1 MRKRLS
7 AMAGL
12 AGGLGLSSQAFAQEI
27 RNPAAE
33 WEHLW
38 HEVITDITIIGVIM
52 AIAAVIMLVK
62 YRATSPDQVG
72 TAKKLTT
79 VQSISFALIPA
90 SIFMADDF
98 YLAAN
103 GWTVWNAYRRVPENA
118 MEVKVTAYQWYFE
131 FEFPDGT
138 VTDGSEG
145 DDGKAQVLN
154 VPVGQPVV
162 FRMTSE
168 DVIHSFG
175 LPYYRVKEDV
185 MPGRITY
192 IWINPV
198 KEQSEGILQCA
209 EFCGTNHSQMS
220 NPIHAVPR
228 AEFDAWLA
236 KIAAEG

>member
-1 MRKRLS
+1 MRKLLS
-7 AMAGL
+7 AMTGL
-12 AGGLGLSSQAFAQEI
+12 AGGMMLSSQAIAQEL
-27 RNPAAE
+27 RNPAEE

-38 HEVITDITIIGVIM
+38 NEVIMDITVIGIIM
-52 AIAAVIMLVK
+52 AVAAVWMLIK

-79 VQSISFALIPA
+79 VQSITFALIPA

-118 MEVKVTAYQWYFE
+118 MEIKVTAYQWYFE
-131 FEFPDGT
+131 FEYPDGT
-138 VTDGSEG
+138 VVDASPEEAGQLG
-145 DDGKAQVLN
+145 QALKIPA
-154 VPVGQPVV
+154 GQPVV

-192 IWINPV
+192 VWVNPV
-198 KEQSEGILQCA
+198 KEQTEAVLQCA
-209 EFCGTNHSQMS
+209 EFCGTYHSVMA
-220 NPIHAVPR
+220 NPLHAVPQD
-228 AEFDAWLA
+228 EFDTWLA
-236 KIAAEG
+236 AKADE

>member
-1 MRKRLS
+1 MRKILS
-7 AMAGL
+7 AMTSL
-12 AGGLGLSSQAFAQEI
+12 AGATMLSSQALAQEL

-38 HEVITDITIIGVIM
+38 DEVMLDITVIGIVM
-52 AIAAVIMLVK
+52 TIAAVVMLYK

-90 SIFMADDF
+90 SLFMADDF

-138 VTDGSEG
+138 IADGAVD
-145 DDGKAQVLN
+145 DDG
-154 VPVGQPVV
+154 VPKPILLPSSQPVV
-162 FRMTSE
+162 FRMSSE
-168 DVIHSFG
+168 DVLHSFG
-175 LPYYRVKEDV
+175 LPYYRVKEDI

-192 IWINPV
+192 VWVNTEE
-198 KEQSEGILQCA
+198 EQSKAILQCA
-209 EFCGTNHSQMS
+209 EFCGENHSNMS
-220 NPIHAVPR
+220 NPIHVVPE

-236 KIAAEG
+236 KVAAEG

>member
-1 MRKRLS
+1 MRKLLS
-7 AMAGL
+7 AMTGL
-12 AGGLGLSSQAFAQEI
+12 AGGMILSSQALAQEL

-38 HEVITDITIIGVIM
+38 DEVMLDITVIGVVM
-52 AIAAVIMLVK
+52 TIAALVMLFK

-131 FEFPDGT
+131 FEFEDGT
-138 VTDGSEG
+138 LADGS
-145 DDGKAQVLN
+145 DFQAVKLPSD
-154 VPVGQPVV
+154 QPVV

-168 DVIHSFG
+168 DVLHSFG
-175 LPYYRVKEDV
+175 LPHYRVKEDI

-192 IWINPV
+192 IWINT
-198 KEQSEGILQCA
+198 KEEQTNAVLQCA
-209 EFCGTNHSQMS
+209 EFCGDQHSKMS
-220 NPIHAVPR
+220 NPIHVVPR
-228 AEFDAWLA
+228 EEFDGWLA
-236 KIAAEG
+236 EIAAEG

>member
-1 MRKRLS
+1 MRKLLS
-7 AMAGL
+7 ATTGL
-12 AGGLGLSSQAFAQEI
+12 AGGMMLSGQALAQEI
-27 RNPAAE
+27 RNPAEE

-38 HEVITDITIIGVIM
+38 DEVMLDITVIGVIM
-52 AIAAVIMLVK
+52 TIAAVVMLIK
-62 YRATSPDQVG
+62 YRATSPEQVG

-131 FEFPDGT
+131 FEYPDGT
-138 VTDGSEG
+138 IADGSIG
-145 DDGKAQVLN
+145 DDDKPQAIKL
-154 VPVGQPVV
+154 PSDQPVV

-168 DVIHSFG
+168 DVLHSFG
-175 LPYYRVKEDV
+175 LPDYRVKEDI

-192 IWINPV
+192 IWINTT
-198 KEQSEGILQCA
+198 KEQTSAVLQCA
-209 EFCGTNHSQMS
+209 EFCGDSHSQMS
-220 NPIHAVPR
+220 NPIHTVPR

-236 KIAAEG
+236 VKADE

>member
-1 MRKRLS
+1 MRKLLS
-7 AMAGL
+7 AMTGL
-12 AGGLGLSSQAFAQEI
+12 TGGMMLSVQAFAQEV
-27 RNPAAE
+27 RNPAEE

-38 HEVITDITIIGVIM
+38 DEVILDITIIGVIM
-52 AIAAVIMLVK
+52 SIAAIWMLIK

-72 TAKKLTT
+72 TAKKLTPA
-79 VQSISFALIPA
+79 QSITFALIPA

-118 MEVKVTAYQWYFE
+118 MEIKVTAYQWYFE
-131 FEFPDGT
+131 FEYPDGT
-138 VTDGSEG
+138 VADGS
-145 DDGKAQVLN
+145 DFNAIKIPA
-154 VPVGQPVV
+154 GQPTV

-192 IWINPV
+192 IWVNPV
-198 KEQSEGILQCA
+198 KEQTEAVLQCA
-209 EFCGTNHSQMS
+209 EFCGESHSVMA
-220 NPIHAVPR
+220 NPIHAVPQ

-236 KIAAEG
+236 EVAAEG

>member
-1 MRKRLS
+1 MRKLLS

-12 AGGLGLSSQAFAQEI
+12 TGGMTLASQAIAQEL

-38 HEVITDITIIGVIM
+38 DEVIMDITVIGVIM
-52 AIAAVIMLVK
+52 FIAAVIMLIK
-62 YRATSPDQVG
+62 YRASSPEQVG

-79 VQSISFALIPA
+79 VQSIAFALIPA

-118 MEVKVTAYQWYFE
+118 MEVKVTGYQWYFE
-131 FEFPDGT
+131 FEYEDGT
-138 VTDGSEG
+138 VVYADMETPI
-145 DDGKAQVLN
+145 KI
-154 VPVGQPVV
+154 PVGQPVV
-162 FRMTSE
+162 FRMTSS

-185 MPGRITY
+185 MPGRKTFV
-192 IWINPV
+192 WVNPV
-198 KEQSEGILQCA
+198 EEQTEAYLQCA
-209 EFCGTNHSQMS
+209 EFCGEAHSQMA
-220 NPIHAVPR
+220 NPVHAVPP
-228 AEFDAWLA
+228 AEFEAWL
-236 KIAAEG
+236 KEAADS